1 MKEKP
6 YKINGLEFETQEE
19 YREYLSNSEKY
30 SNAYEPWTD
39 EQDNELKTLV
49 NKLSTKE
56 LALHFKRKTGAIRSR
71 LKKLNL
77 VATNPTDEALEI
89 LEIDHSSNN
98 SNYKSKKYKSSNN
111 ESLYDQLRNVR
122 TKLAR
127 EEKMSPFIIAHNA
140 SLEEMILKKPVNLNF
155 ILKIKGFVKK
165 KNRKVRPKIFRYS

>member
-30 SNAYEPWTD
+30 SNAYEPWTY

-71 LKKLNL
+71 LKELNL

-98 SNYKSKKYKSSNN
+98 SNYKSKKYKSSNDK
-111 ESLYDQLRNVR
+111 S
-122 TKLAR
+122 
-127 EEKMSPFIIAHNA
+127 
-140 SLEEMILKKPVNLNF
+140 
-155 ILKIKGFVKK
+155 
-165 KNRKVRPKIFRYS
+165 